1 MEYLAELKKIKK
13 EQDVYVVGGLIRDYF
28 LDKEN
33 KDVDLIVMSGL
44 NKYVKDFFEACGKK
58 KLLLDDK
65 RQIYRVVTKRNIFI
79 DFSNPVGQD
88 ILNDLGHRDFTINSM
103 AIELDHI
110 VLKDGNYYLKKDKI
124 IDPHGALLDLQRK
137 KIRMVDRTFV
147 KDDPLRILRAY
158 RFSITLGFKIENKT
172 ATIIDKNLYLLKHV
186 KNERIKEEL
195 IKIFNDKINIESLN
209 NFLKSG
215 LINLLFNIETYQD
228 KNNLDMLLKQNNYLC
243 KKNIFANKYIKNYL
257 FYLLLLY
264 LQPII
269 KGDIA
274 CEEAGNIL
282 KKYTFSKKDVEVFI
296 KYLKIAKLI
305 FNDINLYVNNR
316 ELIYEHL
323 FDQEVYFDDIQYLL
337 CSYLINCEGK
347 VNLQEKVV
355 CIIDEL
361 KLMKKRIDKKAING
375 DQLIK
380 ILNIKEGR
388 KVGEILTQIKKQ
400 KALKKIETKKEIIEF
415 IKKNFK
421 KSNKN

>member
-1 MEYLAELKKIKK
+1 MEYLAELKKIKT
-13 EQDVYVVGGLIRDYF
+13 EQDVYIVGGFIRDYL

-33 KDVDLIVMSGL
+33 KDIDLIVMSGL
-44 NKYVKDFFEACGKK
+44 NRYVKDFFESCGKK

-88 ILNDLGHRDFTINSM
+88 LLNDLGHRDFTINSM

-110 VLKDGNYYLKKDKI
+110 VLKDANYYLKKDKI
-124 IDPHGALLDLQRK
+124 IDLHGGFLDLQRE
-137 KIRMVDRTFV
+137 KIRMVDQTFV
-147 KDDPLRILRAY
+147 RDDPLRILRAY
-158 RFSITLGFKIENKT
+158 RFSINLDFKIEKKT
-172 ATIIDKNLYLLKHV
+172 ATIIDKNLYLLKSV

-195 IKIFNDKINIESLN
+195 IKTFNDKINNERLN

-228 KNNLDMLLKQNNYLC
+228 ENNLDLLLKQNNYLC
-243 KKNIFANKYIKNYL
+243 KNNIFANKNIKNYL
-257 FYLLLLY
+257 FYLSLLY

-269 KGDIA
+269 KGDIS
-274 CEEAGNIL
+274 CREAGNIL

-296 KYLKIAKLI
+296 KNLEIIKLI

-316 ELIYEHL
+316 ELIYDHL
-323 FDQEVYFDDIQYLL
+323 FDQEVYFNDIQYLL
-337 CSYLINCEGK
+337 CSHLINCERK

-355 CIIDEL
+355 YIINEL
-361 KLMKKRIDKKAING
+361 KLMENRLDKKLING
-375 DQLIK
+375 DQVIE

-388 KVGEILTQIKKQ
+388 KVGEILAQIKKQ
-400 KALKKIETKKEIIEF
+400 KALKKLDTKEEIIQF
-415 IKKNFK
+415 IKKKFK